1 MRRFK
6 TALLVVLTLAAL
18 VFFAFVP
25 HIVSAILDGNTIG
38 RVSLDPMVSP
48 ELKLRTDIPTL
59 GKLAMLSQMD
69 GTIALAEG
77 KATMDREQVMEAVHE
92 ALAPYLDTHLATYS
106 ELDIEMFPH
115 LVQIPEHLELQSIV
129 WIVTIQGDPKAFT
142 FFDLLIDDETGQ
154 LLRISYVTE
163 NGMFHLS
170 AEDVLTHFEEIYF
183 SGLGLSDY
191 SVYWGADM
199 APVNPG
205 DSGTGRRY
213 VFTSDKY
220 GEIPVDLYVYD
231 YGFYVEFPLSNVD
244 RFSAEW
250 AGPYG

>member
-1 MRRFK
+1 M
-6 TALLVVLTLAAL
+6 TVL

-25 HIVSAILDGNTIG
+25 HMVSAILDDNTIG

-48 ELKLRTDIPTL
+48 ELKLRKNISPL

-69 GTIALAEG
+69 GTIALAEE
-77 KATMDREQVMEAVHE
+77 KATMDREQVMEAVYD
-92 ALAPYLDTHLATYS
+92 ALRPYLDAQLVTYS
-106 ELDIEMFPH
+106 EINVELYPH

-129 WIVTIQGDPKAFT
+129 WIVMIHGDSKSFT

-163 NGMFHLS
+163 EGMFDLS
-170 AEDVLTHFEEIYF
+170 AGDVLTHFEEIYF
-183 SGLGLSDY
+183 SQLELADY
-191 SVYWGADM
+191 AVYWAADM
-199 APVNPG
+199 APVNAG
-205 DSGTGRRY
+205 DSGSGRRY
-213 VFTSDKY
+213 VFVSDEY

-231 YGFYVEFPLSNVD
+231 YGFYVEFPLSNID
-244 RFSAEW
+244 RFASEW

>member
-1 MRRFK
+1 MRKFK
-6 TALLVVLTLAAL
+6 TALFVFLTLAVL
-18 VFFAFVP
+18 VFFAFAP
-25 HIVSAILDGNTIG
+25 HMVSAILDDNTLG

-48 ELKLRTDIPTL
+48 ELKLRKNIPAL
-59 GKLAMLSQMD
+59 GKLAMLSQME
-69 GTIALAEG
+69 GTIALAEE
-77 KATMDREQVMEAVHE
+77 KATMNREQVMEAVYE
-92 ALAPYLDTHLATYS
+92 ALRPYLDAHLVTYS
-106 ELDIEMFPH
+106 EQDIEMFPH

-129 WIVTIQGDPKAFT
+129 WIVMVHGDPKSFT

-183 SGLGLSDY
+183 SQLGVSDY
-191 SVYWGADM
+191 AHAWEADM

-205 DSGTGRRY
+205 DSGSGKRY
-213 VFTSDKY
+213 VFTSDEY
-220 GEIPVDLYVYD
+220 GDIPVDLYVYD
-231 YGFYVEFPLSNVD
+231 YGFYVEFPLSSVD
-244 RFSAEW
+244 RFAAEW